1 MGIETRALTNLAR
14 AASAGPGDVVSL
26 LGRMCASIAET
37 LGASKLEPV
46 LEGFP
51 EDSTGVA
58 TWAEGELLIPLISA
72 DGPVGCLRGRCET
85 EPELELAAACG
96 ALVAASVQ
104 RALEYAELERLGL
117 LKSQFIAL
125 ASHELRTPAAVVHG
139 IAKTVEAHGD
149 DLPPDELAKLRAM
162 LCDHT
167 ERLTRMLEDL
177 LDLSRLDAKAIKIEP
192 TRVDVREKIEEVVAS
207 IAGERAGEVGIE
219 VEPGLCPLV
228 DPRAL
233 DRILGNLVANALNYG
248 EGPVRIKAA
257 QNDRHFRLSVEDAGE
272 GVAPAFVP
280 QLFDRFS
287 RGNHGADDGGSGLGL
302 SIAQSYARAHGGQLF
317 YEDASPHGARFQLV
331 LPSPH

>member
-1 MGIETRALTNLAR
+1 VSGDNGVHSTFNATLKTVATQSITAYIPVMIFAFLFGLSMDYEVFILAR
-14 AASAGPGDVVSL
+14 MREEYDRTG
-26 LGRMCASIAET
+26 
-37 LGASKLEPV
+37 
-46 LEGFP
+46 
-51 EDSTGVA
+51 ST
-58 TWAEGELLIPLISA
+58 S
-72 DGPVGCLRGRCET
+72 
-85 EPELELAAACG
+85 
-96 ALVAASVQ
+96 
-104 RALEYAELERLGL
+104 
-117 LKSQFIAL
+117 
-125 ASHELRTPAAVVHG
+125 AAVVNG
-139 IAKTVEAHGD
+139 ITKTVEAHGD

-162 LCDHT
+162 LGDHT

-287 RGNHGADDGGSGLGL
+287 RGNHGADDGD
-302 SIAQSYARAHGGQLF
+302 RMWPFEHRR
-317 YEDASPHGARFQLV
+317 DDR
-331 LPSPH
+331 